1 MEKND
6 VEEIFS
12 HVLIDGMTLSPTILI
27 IWVNKEEKYFEFR
40 MKVSG
45 EFLQD
50 LNGILKDIIPF
61 DLITD
66 YPDHNKEVTLDYL
79 LNLCNLTDT
88 QYGNIWSRELNKK
101 LIPYIRNEKLNK
113 LI

>member
-6 VEEIFS
+6 IEEIFS
-12 HVLIDGMTLSPTILI
+12 HILIDEMTLSPTILI
-27 IWVNKEEKYFEFR
+27 VWRNKEEKYFEFR
-40 MKVSG
+40 MKVSR
-45 EFLQD
+45 EFIQD
-50 LNGILKDIIPF
+50 LNGILKDSPF
-61 DLITD
+61 DIIID
-66 YPDHNKEVTLDYL
+66 YPENNKEVTLDYL

-88 QYGNIWSRELNKK
+88 QYGNIWSKELNKK